1 LTGFQKSTIFK
12 TCWLLIQHHFVC
24 SNEEKDFWIIDW
36 FLTVDLVQP
45 IPFFL
50 RSRGTPPDQVFLEKS
65 ATQPV
70 QLDVQAEGVNW
81 LPTKAWQLP
90 AGASNSAGVG
100 LAKGNLAR
108 GLQWCWSHP
117 SSPKNKKVS
126 FLGLGR
132 SVSYRPVWPSENV
145 VLKEKK

>member
-90 AGASNSAGVG
+90 AGASNSAGAG
-100 LAKGNLAR
+100 LAKVTLQEDCNGAGPILPVPKTKKLAFWDWGALFHT
-108 GLQWCWSHP
+108 GLYGPVKMWC
-117 SSPKNKKVS
+117 
-126 FLGLGR
+126 
-132 SVSYRPVWPSENV
+132 
-145 VLKEKK
+145 